1 MDGSQSQP
9 VAISILGTMPLSMM
23 MLRFGGPMFENRVVS
38 SQSPGSELLLP
49 WSPSSLVAKKI
60 SAMGVAVPLN
70 RARPRVRGMPRQH
83 V

>member
-9 VAISILGTMPLSMM
+9 VDSSILGTMPLSMTM
-23 MLRFGGPMFENRVVS
+23 IRFGGPTFENRVVS

-49 WSPSSLVAKKI
+49 SSLVAEKI
-60 SAMGVAVPLN
+60 SAMGVAVPLY
-70 RARPRVRGMPRQH
+70 RARPKVRGMPRQH